1 MVCGIKQLVIMN
13 PVNNASSFYTPLDT
27 LIDCMMLKHGHPNAS
42 KLLCNISTF
51 LGTYMAYVFPF
62 IGTIDLISNCIVTTI
77 FLRYLNHQ
85 SRQFIYLGVL
95 AISDISI
102 DIAIGWLRW
111 FPTFGLPYASFG
123 KVYYFISLT
132 SSISC
137 KLYMF
142 CQSIACTFRG
152 NIFMLMAMDR
162 LLLIYKPLVFKRH
175 PKCVI
180 FLSIIS
186 VLTITIIM
194 SLPVIIFCDLTQVA
208 NLRVCWY
215 SKHTNVLIVYQ
226 VLFSN
231 TCLVQLSLVTLIDSM
246 FLVKLLKW
254 SRRRRQVTD
263 TNTSE
268 MKNISPTVTMLLIH
282 IFAFLCALPCGISY
296 LLLVALEILRHNVP
310 KEFFHFIL
318 LFINIGWTLIF
329 LQSSMNI
336 ILYCIRIEKF
346 RQILLKP
353 LIDCCNKSSGNSKS
367 PTNYTY

>member
-1 MVCGIKQLVIMN
+1 MN

-102 DIAIGWLRW
+102 DIMMGWLRW
-111 FPTFGLPYASFG
+111 FPTFGLPYASLG

-132 SSISC
+132 SSINC

-162 LLLIYKPLVFKRH
+162 LLLIHKPLVYKRH
-175 PKCVI
+175 SKCVI
-180 FLSIIS
+180 FLTIIS

-194 SLPVIIFCDLTQVA
+194 SLPVIIFCDLMLVF
-208 NLRVCWY
+208 NLKICWY
-215 SKHTNVLIVYQ
+215 TNYTEVLIVYQ

-282 IFAFLCALPCGISY
+282 ILTFSCALPCGIAY
-296 LLLVALEILRHNVP
+296 LLSATSRITQHEIPKEILHYS
-310 KEFFHFIL
+310 L

-336 ILYCIRIEKF
+336 ILYCIRIDEF

-353 LIDCCNKSSGNSKS
+353 LFDRQNKSSGNSKTTTLF
-367 PTNYTY
+367 PNR

>member
-1 MVCGIKQLVIMN
+1 MN
-13 PVNNASSFYTPLDT
+13 PENNASSFYTPWDT

-51 LGTYMAYVFPF
+51 LGTYMAYIFPL
-62 IGTIDLISNCIVTTI
+62 IGLFDFISNCIVTTI
-77 FLRYLNHQ
+77 FLRYLNQ
-85 SRQFIYLGVL
+85 YNRQFIYLGVL

-111 FPTFGLPYASFG
+111 FPTFGLPYASLG

-132 SSISC
+132 SSLSC

-152 NIFMLMAMDR
+152 NIFMLMALDR
-162 LLLIYKPLVFKRH
+162 LLLIYKPLAFKRH
-175 PKCVI
+175 PNC
-180 FLSIIS
+180 IIL
-186 VLTITIIM
+186 LTIMTVFTITVIM
-194 SLPVIIFCDLTQVA
+194 SVPVIIFCDLTPMA
-208 NLRVCWY
+208 NLRICWY
-215 SKHTNVLIVYQ
+215 SKYTSVLIVYQ

-231 TCLVQLSLVTLIDSM
+231 TCLIQLSLVTLIDSM

-254 SRRRRQVTD
+254 SRRHRQVTD
-263 TNTSE
+263 TNKSE
-268 MKNISPTVTMLLIH
+268 IQNISPTVTMLFIH
-282 IFAFLCALPCGISY
+282 ILTFLCALPCGISY
-296 LLLVALEILRHNVP
+296 LMSATLQITQHEIAE
-310 KEFFHFIL
+310 EFLHFIL

-336 ILYCIRIEKF
+336 IVYCIRIEKF

-353 LIDCCNKSSGNSKS
+353 LLACRNKSSGNSMT
-367 PTNYTY
+367 PTNNAYR